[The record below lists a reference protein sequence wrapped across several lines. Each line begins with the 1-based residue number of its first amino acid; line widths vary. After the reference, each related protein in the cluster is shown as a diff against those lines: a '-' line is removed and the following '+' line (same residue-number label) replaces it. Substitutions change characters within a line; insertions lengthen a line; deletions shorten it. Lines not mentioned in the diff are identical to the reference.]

1 MQEVSRL
8 VVFCSGLEAQCQEQC
23 VSADGF
29 FTVMDRPYQVAHIF
43 IGSEAAAQL
52 SPYHARPTGSLT
64 VEEDKQNYT
73 FHIRYFILK
82 FYTFLNN

>member
-43 IGSEAAAQL
+43 IGS
-52 SPYHARPTGSLT
+52 
-64 VEEDKQNYT
+64 
-73 FHIRYFILK
+73 
-82 FYTFLNN
+82 